1 MKRTHIVFKSVVLM
15 LCLIS
20 PLAASLTFADT
31 AQKVEELI
39 VKSGLQRQI
48 GQLPEVVS
56 ASFEQ
61 RMSQDANVKPEEAAK
76 LRQAIAQSVTPS
88 AMLESIKGHIS
99 AQLAEPDLDAIL
111 AWLNSPLGLKITALE
126 ENASS
131 AQAFMELQK
140 FAMGLESNPPD
151 PARVEVLQELD
162 QAARMTEFST
172 GMKMDMI
179 VTMTD
184 AMAKAA
190 GRTDF
195 TKAELESSLEASRAQ
210 IEEGSAQEI
219 LITGLYTY
227 QALTVDELKEYV
239 TFYKTEAG
247 QKYANVITVGLLD
260 ALNKSSKDMGERLGK
275 VIKEENAEEAAAG
288 Q

>member
-1 MKRTHIVFKSVVLM
+1 MIRTDFVYKPFLVLFCVFSSAV
-15 LCLIS
+15 S
-20 PLAASLTFADT
+20 PSFADT
-31 AQKVEELI
+31 AAKVDELI

-76 LRQAIAQSVTPS
+76 LREAISQAVTPS

-131 AQAFMELQK
+131 AQAFTELQK
-140 FAMGLESNPPD
+140 FAMGLESDPPD
-151 PARVEVLQELD
+151 PARVEALQELD
-162 QAARMTEFST
+162 RSARMTEFST
-172 GMKMDMI
+172 GMKIDMI
-179 VTMTD
+179 VTMTG
-184 AMAKAA
+184 AMATAA

-195 TKAELESSLEASRAQ
+195 TKEELLSSLEASRAQ
-210 IEEGSAQEI
+210 IEEGSAQEV

-227 QALTVDELKEYV
+227 QTLTVDELKEYV
-239 TFYKTEAG
+239 AFYKSETG

-275 VIKEENAEEAAAG
+275 LIKEENAKDAAVS